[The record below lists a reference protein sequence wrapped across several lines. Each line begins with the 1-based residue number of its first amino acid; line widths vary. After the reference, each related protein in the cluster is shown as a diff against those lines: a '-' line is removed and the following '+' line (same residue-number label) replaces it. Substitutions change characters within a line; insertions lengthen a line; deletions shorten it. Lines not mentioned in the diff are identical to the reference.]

1 MKNQTISLLDA
12 PESALIEDPTPP
24 VQRILVVDDDS
35 MICQLNSDVL
45 SAHGYIVDVAEDGA
59 DAWDALQFNTY
70 DLMITDNTMPN
81 LSGIELL
88 KKIYAVRL
96 PLPVIMATGTMPTW
110 EFANQPWL
118 LPAAIMLKP
127 YAIDELLQMVKGIL
141 SPSSAV
147 GDVFA
152 PPPDRRIQPPTGD
165 LRS

>member
-1 MKNQTISLLDA
+1 MKNQITYQLDEPDA
-12 PESALIEDPTPP
+12 ALIEDPTLP

-96 PLPVIMATGTMPTW
+96 PLPIIMATGTVPTW

-127 YAIDELLQMVKGIL
+127 YAIDELMETVKGIL
-141 SPSSAV
+141 SPGSAA
-147 GDVFA
+147 GGMIMPFNG
-152 PPPDRRIQPPTGD
+152 RTQPPTGD
-165 LRS
+165 LRA